1 MSLSD
6 VGFVENLSAAV
17 EILGLEQAPT
27 AFVLARTQWGSA
39 EERDQFLREA
49 AAALQLQGGQA

>member
-27 AFVLARTQWGSA
+27 AFVLARTQWESA
-39 EERDQFLREA
+39 DDRDQFLREA
-49 AAALQLQGGQA
+49 AAALQLQGGQT